1 VYKILTLFLLLFST
15 ATIAEEK
22 KTEEPTCISFVY
34 AFNMLRHSK
43 YVPFMRKRNDT
54 RVDEIIY
61 STKTKMVIHIW
72 YFQPDKTAMPI
83 SLCIGKTYEGFDITS
98 DFMMAIKEF
107 IINPEVPL

>member
-1 VYKILTLFLLLFST
+1 MYKILALFLLLFST
-15 ATIAEEK
+15 AAIAEEK

-61 STKTKMVIHIW
+61 STKTK
-72 YFQPDKTAMPI
+72 
-83 SLCIGKTYEGFDITS
+83 S
-98 DFMMAIKEF
+98 
-107 IINPEVPL
+107 

>member
-1 VYKILTLFLLLFST
+1 VYKILTVLLLLFST
-15 ATIAEEK
+15 AAIAEEK
-22 KTEEPTCISFVY
+22 KIEEPTCVPFVF
-34 AFNMLRHSK
+34 AFNMLREAK
-43 YVPFMRKRNDT
+43 YAPFMRKRGDT

-61 STKTKMVIHIW
+61 STKTKRVIHIW
-72 YFQPDKTAMPI
+72 YFQADKTAMPI